1 MSQFPSV
8 GSWGHIVIVQK
19 GRAKDMA
26 DHFTRACLITNPKS
40 GRGGVD
46 LSEALTV
53 LQANGWD
60 VTVRQKLKGGMA
72 EELARDAA
80 KQGYNV
86 VVDCG
91 GDGTLSEIVNGVV
104 GTDVAVGTLPG
115 GTANVWA
122 HEMGISQQL
131 RRAAVQLV
139 TATRR
144 RVDVGHVDVNGKHGA
159 YFLMMAGIG
168 IDAAVM
174 SRVNKKLKN
183 RIGKLAIGL
192 AAVRALPEVMIA
204 PVQVELDG
212 SHWQGKVSQ
221 VVIGNTRRYG
231 GFTSMTPFAYANDG
245 QLDACLITA
254 TSPLAGIRQL
264 ASLALRGRAS
274 PATTEIYRAA
284 SIVVRSP
291 IVFPLETDG
300 GVIDLDED
308 DRTPDG
314 VVYTFR
320 PMAQGIS
327 VLVPRTYQG
336 DLFEPATLWTRT
348 PLASLK
354 PVTSQKALEDGDSSR
369 MGEQLRRRSKWF
381 TQRYQIITVGGDT
394 FTAAREKDGK
404 VVKVVVTP
412 ETTLKELDGEKK
424 RPLWGGLTALSA
436 EDIVRIKGVK
446 GDTKGSIV
454 AYRVKR
460 EAPPVLRALQAG

>member
-1 MSQFPSV
+1 MSDSFV
-8 GSWGHIVIVQK
+8 
-19 GRAKDMA
+19 
-26 DHFTRACLITNPKS
+26 RACLITNPKS

-60 VTVRQKLKGGMA
+60 VTVCQKLKGGMA

-80 KQGYNV
+80 RKGYNV

-122 HEMGISQQL
+122 HEMGISHQL
-131 RRAAVQLV
+131 RRAAMQLV

-174 SRVNKKLKN
+174 TRVNKKLKN

-192 AAVRALPEVMIA
+192 AAVEALPSVMIA
-204 PVQVELDG
+204 PVQVDMDG

-221 VVIGNTRRYG
+221 IVIGNTRRYG
-231 GFTSMTPFAYANDG
+231 GFTSMTPYAYANDG

-254 TSPLAGIRQL
+254 ATPLAGMRQL
-264 ASLALRGRAS
+264 ASLALRGRPS
-274 PATTEIYRAA
+274 SATSEVYRAA
-284 SIVVRSP
+284 SIVIRSP

-308 DRTPDG
+308 DLTPQG

-320 PMAQGIS
+320 PMAQGVS
-327 VLVPRTYQG
+327 MLVPRTYQG
-336 DLFEPATLWTRT
+336 DLFEPASLWTRT
-348 PLASLK
+348 PLAPLK
-354 PVTSQKALEDGDSSR
+354 PVTRQRVIEASESIQTGKR
-369 MGEQLRRRSKWF
+369 LRKRAVWF
-381 TQRYQIITVGGDT
+381 TQRYQVITVGGDT

-404 VVKVVVTP
+404 VVKVQVTP
-412 ETTLKELDGEKK
+412 DTSLKEFEGGTK
-424 RPLWGGLTALSA
+424 RPLWGGLTALNA

-446 GDTKGSIV
+446 GSTKGSIV

-460 EAPPVLRALQAG
+460 EPPAALRALQAG

>member
-1 MSQFPSV
+1 MP
-8 GSWGHIVIVQK
+8 
-19 GRAKDMA
+19 

-40 GRGGVD
+40 GHGGVD

-80 KQGYNV
+80 EQGYNV

-122 HEMGISQQL
+122 HEMGISEQL
-131 RRAAVQLV
+131 PQAAMQLV
-139 TATRR
+139 TATRQ
-144 RVDVGHVDVNGKHGA
+144 RVDVGHVEVNGKHGA
-159 YFLMMAGIG
+159 YFLLMAGIG

-174 SRVNKKLKN
+174 SRVDKELKN
-183 RIGKLAIGL
+183 HIGKLAIGL
-192 AAVRALPEVMIA
+192 ATLEALQDVRVA
-204 PVQVELDG
+204 PVEVELDG
-212 SHWQGKVSQ
+212 THWRGKVSQ
-221 VVIGNTRRYG
+221 IVIGNTRRYG

-245 QLDACLITA
+245 QLDVCLITA
-254 TSPLAGIRQL
+254 TTPLSGMRQL

-274 PATTEIYRAA
+274 QSTAQIYRAA
-284 SIVVRSP
+284 SITVRSP

-308 DRTPDG
+308 DHTPDG

-320 PMAQGIS
+320 TMAQSIS
-327 VLVPRTYQG
+327 VLVPRAYQG
-336 DLFEPATLWTRT
+336 DLFEPARLWTRA
-348 PLASLK
+348 PLAPLK
-354 PVTSQKALEDGDSSR
+354 PVAHQQAMETVDSSR
-369 MGEQLRRRSKWF
+369 AGERLRKRAKWF
-381 TQRYQIITVGGDT
+381 SQRYQVISLGDET
-394 FTAAREKDGK
+394 FIAARAKDGK
-404 VVKVVVTP
+404 VVTVVVTP
-412 ETTLKELDGEKK
+412 KTTLQGLKGSKK
-424 RPLWGGLTALSA
+424 RSLWGGLTALSA

-446 GDTKGSIV
+446 GTTKGSII
-454 AYRVKR
+454 AYRVKSA
-460 EAPPVLRALQAG
+460 APAALHAVHAG

>member
-1 MSQFPSV
+1 MSDSFV
-8 GSWGHIVIVQK
+8 
-19 GRAKDMA
+19 
-26 DHFTRACLITNPKS
+26 RACLITNPKS

-60 VTVRQKLKGGMA
+60 VTVCQKLKGGMA

-80 KQGYNV
+80 RKGYNV

-122 HEMGISQQL
+122 HEMGISHQL
-131 RRAAVQLV
+131 RRAAMQLV

-174 SRVNKKLKN
+174 TRVNKKLKN

-192 AAVRALPEVMIA
+192 AAVEALPSVMIA
-204 PVQVELDG
+204 PVQVDMDG

-221 VVIGNTRRYG
+221 IVIGNTRRYG
-231 GFTSMTPFAYANDG
+231 GFTSMTPYAYANDG

-254 TSPLAGIRQL
+254 ATPLAGMRQL
-264 ASLALRGRAS
+264 ASLALRGRPS
-274 PATTEIYRAA
+274 SATSEVYRAA
-284 SIVVRSP
+284 SIVIRSP

-308 DRTPDG
+308 NLTPQG

-320 PMAQGIS
+320 PMAQGVS
-327 VLVPRTYQG
+327 MLVPRTYQG
-336 DLFEPATLWTRT
+336 DLFEPASLWTRT
-348 PLASLK
+348 PLAPLK
-354 PVTSQKALEDGDSSR
+354 PVTRQRVIEASESIQTGKR
-369 MGEQLRRRSKWF
+369 LRKRAVWF
-381 TQRYQIITVGGDT
+381 TQRYQVITVGGDT

-404 VVKVVVTP
+404 VVKVQVTP
-412 ETTLKELDGEKK
+412 DTSLKEFEGGTK
-424 RPLWGGLTALSA
+424 RPLWGGLTALNA

-446 GDTKGSIV
+446 GSTKGSIV

-460 EAPPVLRALQAG
+460 EPPAALRALQAG

>member
-1 MSQFPSV
+1 
-8 GSWGHIVIVQK
+8 
-19 GRAKDMA
+19 MA
-26 DHFTRACLITNPKS
+26 DSFVRACLITNPKS

-72 EELARDAA
+72 EDLAREAV

-104 GTDVAVGTLPG
+104 GADIAVGTLPG

-122 HEMGISQQL
+122 HEMGISTQL
-131 RRAAVQLV
+131 RRAAMQLV

-168 IDAAVM
+168 VDAAVM
-174 SRVNKKLKN
+174 SRVNKPLKN

-192 AAVRALPEVMIA
+192 AAVEALPALITA
-204 PVQVELDG
+204 PVQVDMDG
-212 SHWQGKVSQ
+212 THWQGKVSQ
-221 VVIGNTRRYG
+221 IVVGNTRRYG
-231 GFTSMTPFAYANDG
+231 GFTRMTPDAYANDG

-254 TSPLAGIRQL
+254 TTARAGLRQL

-274 PATTEIYRAA
+274 GATAEVYRAA

-291 IVFPLETDG
+291 VVFPLETDG
-300 GVIDLDED
+300 GVIDLDAD
-308 DRTPDG
+308 DLTPDG

-320 PMAQGIS
+320 PVAQGVS
-327 VLVPRTYQG
+327 VLVPRTYPG

-348 PLASLK
+348 PLAPLK
-354 PVTSQKALEDGDSSR
+354 PVAHEKALEASDRGK
-369 MGEQLRRRSKWF
+369 MGRRLRKRAKWRP
-381 TQRYQIITVGGDT
+381 QRYQVITVGGDT

-404 VVKVVVTP
+404 VVKVTVTP
-412 ETTLKELDGEKK
+412 ETRLKELDGEQ

-446 GDTKGSIV
+446 SAAKGSLI
-454 AYRVKR
+454 AYRVRR
-460 EAPPVLRALQAG
+460 EAPPAVRALQAG

>member
-1 MSQFPSV
+1 
-8 GSWGHIVIVQK
+8 
-19 GRAKDMA
+19 MA
-26 DHFTRACLITNPKS
+26 EHFTRACLITNPRS

-46 LSEALTV
+46 LTEALTV

-72 EELARDAA
+72 EDLAREAA

-91 GDGTLSEIVNGVV
+91 GDGTLSEIINGVV

-115 GTANVWA
+115 GTANIWA

-131 RRAAVQLV
+131 RRAAMQLV

-144 RVDVGHVDVNGKHGA
+144 RVDVGYVDVNGRHGTW
-159 YFLMMAGIG
+159 FLLMAGIG

-174 SRVNKKLKN
+174 DRVNKKLKN

-192 AAVRALPEVMIA
+192 AAIEALPEVMVA
-204 PVQVELDG
+204 PVQIDLDG
-212 SHWQGKVSQ
+212 SHWQGRVAQ
-221 VVIGNTRRYG
+221 IVVGNTRRYAG
-231 GFTSMTPFAYANDG
+231 TASMTPLAYANDG
-245 QLDACLITA
+245 QLDVCLITA
-254 TSPLAGIRQL
+254 TTPLAGLRQL
-264 ASLALRGRAS
+264 ASLAFRGRTV
-274 PATTEIYRAA
+274 PATTEVYRAA

-291 IVFPLETDG
+291 VVFPLETDG

-308 DRTPDG
+308 DLTPDG
-314 VVYTFR
+314 VIYTFR
-320 PMAQGIS
+320 PMAQGVS

-348 PLASLK
+348 PLAPLK
-354 PVTSQKALEDGDSSR
+354 PVAHADTLESGDSVHLDAR
-369 MGEQLRRRSKWF
+369 LRKRAKWF
-381 TQRYQIITVGGDT
+381 KQRYQVISVGGDT

-412 ETTLKELDGEKK
+412 ETTLKEMAGGKK

-436 EDIVRIKGVK
+436 EDIVRIKGIR
-446 GDTKGSIV
+446 GTAKGSMI
-454 AYRVKR
+454 AWRVRR
-460 EAPPVLRALQAG
+460 ESPTLQALQAG

>member
-1 MSQFPSV
+1 MSDSFV
-8 GSWGHIVIVQK
+8 
-19 GRAKDMA
+19 
-26 DHFTRACLITNPKS
+26 RACLITNPKS

-60 VTVRQKLKGGMA
+60 VTVCQKLKGGMA

-80 KQGYNV
+80 RKGYNV

-104 GTDVAVGTLPG
+104 GTDVAIGTLPG

-122 HEMGISQQL
+122 HEMGISHQL
-131 RRAAVQLV
+131 RRAAMQLV

-174 SRVNKKLKN
+174 TRVNKKLKN

-192 AAVRALPEVMIA
+192 AAVEALPSVMIA
-204 PVQVELDG
+204 PVQVDMDG

-221 VVIGNTRRYG
+221 IVIGNTRRYG
-231 GFTSMTPFAYANDG
+231 GFTSMTPYAYANDG
-245 QLDACLITA
+245 QLDACLVTA
-254 TSPLAGIRQL
+254 ATPLAGMRQL
-264 ASLALRGRAS
+264 ASLALRGRPS
-274 PATTEIYRAA
+274 SATAEVYRAA
-284 SIVVRSP
+284 SIVIRSP

-308 DRTPDG
+308 DLTPQG

-320 PMAQGIS
+320 PMAQGVS
-327 VLVPRTYQG
+327 MLVPRTYQG
-336 DLFEPATLWTRT
+336 DLFEPASLWTRT
-348 PLASLK
+348 PLAPLK
-354 PVTSQKALEDGDSSR
+354 PVTRQRVIEASESIQTGKR
-369 MGEQLRRRSKWF
+369 LRKRAAWF
-381 TQRYQIITVGGDT
+381 TQRYQVITVGGDT

-404 VVKVVVTP
+404 VVKVQVTP
-412 ETTLKELDGEKK
+412 DTSLKEFEGGAK
-424 RPLWGGLTALSA
+424 RPLWGGLTALNA

-446 GDTKGSIV
+446 GSTKGSIV

-460 EAPPVLRALQAG
+460 EPPAALRALQAG